1 MMHAVIA
8 AIFAVGL
15 AGPAAAEPAETLEL
29 RVGEP
34 AEIALEANPTTGYQ
48 WRIDEDASEG
58 LDKLDITDL
67 GTGEPES
74 KRLGAPTVHRWRLAP
89 RAPGSARLELIYL
102 RAWED
107 KPPRRRQSYDI
118 TITN

>member
-1 MMHAVIA
+1 MMRAVITA
-8 AIFAVGL
+8 LFAMGL
-15 AGPAAAEPAETLEL
+15 AAPAAAEPAETLEL
-29 RVGEP
+29 RVGQP
-34 AEIALEANPTTGYQ
+34 AEIVLEANPTTGYQ
-48 WRIDEDASEG
+48 WRIDKDASTG

-74 KRLGAPTVHRWRLAP
+74 KRLGAPSVHRWRLEP
-89 RAPGSARLELIYL
+89 RAPGSARLDLIYL

-107 KPPRRRQSYDI
+107 KRPERRQTYDI